1 MAQAEQLGTVSTDS
15 LVEELKRRIA
25 QAEEAKSL
33 LVTLANETIQPAKNP
48 KVSAA
53 KSEYWRRRREW
64 LASNPGKTM
73 EDFHR
78 ETRRV
83 LTFDTS
89 AHDRLVKLG
98 ESANPLYNSIRNQ
111 FFFRLAGS
119 AFEEMVSVPDA
130 ADRLAQLDGCR
141 RLTQNRWWDCLYPP
155 GEVLRLFIAAHAADP
170 INFQWRN
177 VDVRSGGLAYELRT
191 GELTAD
197 DALAVLQKSE
207 QYAAQADYRQ
217 SWQRVRA
224 ALEPIFRQ
232 QKLPRPKTFAE
243 AYRNHSGSLLPAL
256 GKGLYDAGLR
266 ATSALRGESA
276 TPDTDPSQIQHF
288 LENCPPFRAMLCGV
302 MLSWFNTS
310 LKHKSGER
318 FAAGRDDMFMAVY
331 LPLCDLF
338 VTRDRDQHKCFAELA
353 QYADV
358 GTEVSY
364 FDEFAADL

>member
-1 MAQAEQLGTVSTDS
+1 MAQTEQLGTVSTDS

-33 LVTLANETIQPAKNP
+33 LARLANETIQPAKNP

-64 LASNPGKTM
+64 LAANPGKTP

-119 AFEEMVSVPDA
+119 AFEEMVSVLDA

-232 QKLPRPKTFAE
+232 QKLARPKTFAE

-266 ATSALRGESA
+266 ATSALRGEPA